1 METIEQKETGEYIRQ
16 RQQEE
21 WLYNH
26 KATLSM
32 AEAINALS
40 QQLNDATRQLQLANE
55 RVAELE
61 SIVYPSAQIRKV

>member
-1 METIEQKETGEYIRQ
+1 METMEQKET
-16 RQQEE
+16 
-21 WLYNH
+21 
-26 KATLSM
+26 KAILSM

-40 QQLNDATRQLQLANE
+40 QQLNDANHQLQLANE